1 MNWHITQRR
10 SDLRHTATNKP
21 PSQFVARCAGTLSEP
36 RNRNGRYWART
47 SDPQIV
53 DPTAASAA
61 GSRLSPIRLAEPLSQ
76 ALGAS
81 ASASSG
87 HVAFPESFH
96 RARDHLPSL
105 TGKHACPGVEGR
117 GSIQRTA
124 AYNPGVES
132 NGLSV
137 RTYRPG
143 DEHAIQAVYE
153 TVFGRKRSL
162 AEWRWRFQGAPAG
175 PGMLHVLE
183 NEDGIVGHIAHIPFP
198 TWVDGQRLVVG
209 QGGDTMTLP
218 ACRGKGGMRRLVEA
232 SLSEHIYDLRLNFPS
247 AMARP
252 LFVRY
257 GAGTVV
263 AALPSWVRR
272 HSLTHPLPG
281 LVTPLARTALTA
293 GSFAADRPRPR
304 VAVEALDELGAE
316 VDELAAASASF
327 ARCIR
332 IRDSAYLRWR
342 WLAQPDA
349 RWEIRAARA
358 EDGRLTGISV
368 LGLEA
373 GAHGRTGWI
382 NDLLAPDLPTLRAL
396 LLDGVAQTRRAGSR
410 LCPLPLP
417 RPATLG
423 PARLSY
429 APASCPAARTTRSSC
444 AHCRR
449 PPATRRSGPGP
460 GTSHAPTRSP
470 GRT

>member
-1 MNWHITQRR
+1 
-10 SDLRHTATNKP
+10 
-21 PSQFVARCAGTLSEP
+21 
-36 RNRNGRYWART
+36 
-47 SDPQIV
+47 
-53 DPTAASAA
+53 
-61 GSRLSPIRLAEPLSQ
+61 
-76 ALGAS
+76 
-81 ASASSG
+81 
-87 HVAFPESFH
+87 
-96 RARDHLPSL
+96 
-105 TGKHACPGVEGR
+105 
-117 GSIQRTA
+117 
-124 AYNPGVES
+124 VES

-143 DEHAIQAVYE
+143 DEYAIQAVYE
-153 TVFGRKRSL
+153 NVFGRRRSL
-162 AEWRWRFQGAPAG
+162 EEWRWRFQGSPAG

-183 NEDGIVGHIAHIPFP
+183 NEDGVVGHIAHIPFP

-232 SLSEHIYDLRLNFPS
+232 SLSEHTYDLRLSFPS

-272 HSLTHPLPG
+272 RSLTRPLPA
-281 LVTPLARTALTA
+281 LVTPLARAALAA

-316 VDELAAASASF
+316 VDELARSSASF

-349 RWEIRAARA
+349 RWEIRGARA

-368 LGLEA
+368 LGLEE

-382 NDLLAPDLPTLRAL
+382 NDLLAPDLLTLRAL
-396 LLDGVAQTRRAGSR
+396 LLDGVARLVAQGAGSVR
-410 LCPLPLP
+410 CHYLDP
-417 RPATLG
+417 RPW
-423 PARLSY
+423 ARRVFVRSGFLPSGEAHPFIVRPLS
-429 APASCPAARTTRSSC
+429 PAAGDAPERPGSWYLTRSDTE
-444 AHCRR
+444 
-449 PPATRRSGPGP
+449 PWPNLTDI
-460 GTSHAPTRSP
+460 
-470 GRT
+470 